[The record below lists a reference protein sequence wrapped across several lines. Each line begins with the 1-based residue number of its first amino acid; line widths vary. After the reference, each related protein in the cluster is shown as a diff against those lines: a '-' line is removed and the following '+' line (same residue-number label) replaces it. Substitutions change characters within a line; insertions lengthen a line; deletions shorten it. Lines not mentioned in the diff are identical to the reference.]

1 VNYLNIGT
9 TPCEEDCLSVNDPL
23 ARAETQI
30 YARQLGREFPA
41 GIFRVKGFQH
51 DFGVYYEV
59 VAMLGQGEESDA
71 AAFEAEAG
79 GNPRWDEKARHER
92 ALLGGLEK

>member
-1 VNYLNIGT
+1 VDYLNIGT
-9 TPCEEDCLSVNDPL
+9 TPSEEDCLSVNDPL
-23 ARAETQI
+23 ARAEAQI

-59 VAMLGQGEESDA
+59 VAMLGQGEASDA
-71 AAFEAEAG
+71 AAFEAE
-79 GNPRWDEKARHER
+79 GNGSPRWDAKARHER
-92 ALLGGLEK
+92 DLLEGADE